1 MVDTATERDT
11 FNEYRSLLFAIAY
24 RMVGSVMDAEDI
36 VQEAYLRWQRRGE
49 TDVQS
54 PKAYLSAIV
63 TRLSI
68 DHLRAAHVQR
78 ETYVG
83 PWLPEPL
90 VTEVEPDVA
99 ETAALHESLSMAFL
113 VLLETLT
120 PLERAIF
127 LLHDVF
133 GYDFREIAGVVE
145 KSEANCRQLAH
156 RARQQIHAR
165 RPRFD
170 PAPAHSEQL
179 TRQFIAA
186 CTNGDLSGLLDTL
199 ADDVTLWSDGGGKTQ
214 AATRPVSGADR
225 VAAFL
230 IGVARKAWKPWG
242 ARPWPMAVNGQP
254 GFVFTVDGQ
263 VANTMAFDFVDG
275 RIQAIRIVL
284 NPDKLRTVTPPP
296 GVAHDSQEEHSIPVE
311 GSGGGG
317 L

>member
-1 MVDTATERDT
+1 MTHGTIERDT
-11 FNEYRSLLFAIAY
+11 FNDYRALLFAIAY

-36 VQEAYLRWQRRGE
+36 VQEAYLRWQRSEE

-54 PKAYLSAIV
+54 PKAFLSAIV

-68 DHLRAAHVQR
+68 DHLRAAHTQR

-83 PWLPEPL
+83 PWLPEPI
-90 VTEVEPDVA
+90 VTEQEPDVA

-120 PLERAIF
+120 PLERAVF

-133 GYDFREIAGVVE
+133 GYDFREIAGIVE

-156 RARQQIHAR
+156 RARQQVHAR

-170 PAPAHSEQL
+170 PVPEHSEQL
-179 TRQFIAA
+179 TQQFIAA
-186 CTNGDLSGLLDTL
+186 CTNGDLSGLLATL

-214 AATRPVSGADR
+214 AATRPVYGADR
-225 VAAFL
+225 VATFL
-230 IGVARKAWKPWG
+230 LGVARKAWKPWD
-242 ARPWPMAVNGQP
+242 ARPWPMTVNGQP
-254 GFVFTVDGQ
+254 GFVFTVADK
-263 VANTMAFDFVDG
+263 VANTMAFDIVDG
-275 RIQAIRIVL
+275 HIHAIRIVL
-284 NPDKLRTVTPPP
+284 NPEKLHTVPLPP
-296 GVAHDSQEEHSIPVE
+296 GAFP
-311 GSGGGG
+311 GGGE